1 MALDYLCCTI
11 ENIFTL
17 IKVESIQENVCH
29 FITLYNIKIKRYTKL
44 CTDKTKCRV
53 LFRALN

>member
-17 IKVESIQENVCH
+17 IKVESIQENV
-29 FITLYNIKIKRYTKL
+29 KKVL
-44 CTDKTKCRV
+44 CV
-53 LFRALN
+53 IL

>member
-17 IKVESIQENVCH
+17 IKVESIQENVNIH
-29 FITLYNIKIKRYTKL
+29 NIKIKLYTKL